1 MDVLTLVGL
10 FLSSSVVSTI
20 ATALITR
27 RKDKAEVED
36 KYADRLE
43 RRVKAL
49 EDRLDTYEL
58 RERIQM
64 GAINCAHACEH
75 GKSGC
80 PVLSHMEDNPLPMF
94 FERKNEQ

>member
-20 ATALITR
+20 ATALLSR

-49 EDRLDTYEL
+49 EDRLDT
-58 RERIQM
+58 
-64 GAINCAHACEH
+64 
-75 GKSGC
+75 
-80 PVLSHMEDNPLPMF
+80 
-94 FERKNEQ
+94 